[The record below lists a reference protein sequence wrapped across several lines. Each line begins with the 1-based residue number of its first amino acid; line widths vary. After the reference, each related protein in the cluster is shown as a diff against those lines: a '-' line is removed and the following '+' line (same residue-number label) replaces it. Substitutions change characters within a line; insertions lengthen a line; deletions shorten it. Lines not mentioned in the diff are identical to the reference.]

1 MKDQSPESVQGGVPP
16 NGFRLKF
23 CRKPG
28 VYVANAA
35 YVWAYGEWG
44 QKTKVNLHDG
54 NLVKKNFCSKEPGSK
69 DFQGVSEPENDG
81 ILEWF
86 PHGKKFFGKIFAAIL
101 RPGKYFELV
110 S

>member
-35 YVWAYGEWG
+35 YVWAYGE
-44 QKTKVNLHDG
+44 
-54 NLVKKNFCSKEPGSK
+54 
-69 DFQGVSEPENDG
+69 
-81 ILEWF
+81 
-86 PHGKKFFGKIFAAIL
+86 
-101 RPGKYFELV
+101 
-110 S
+110 